1 MLVLKTNFAVNHVF
15 LEYSEYILHCV
26 VTHIPT
32 NKYDFR
38 SKTHFSVKIIVFSF
52 LMEEA
57 RGEIYREFFFAL
69 RSKKGADQIKWL
81 MAKGG
86 DYFVNS
92 PLPDTNL
99 DTPLISCVKM
109 QGGGSSLEIVK
120 ALVEC
125 GAEVDFQDEN
135 GRTEKIKKCFQK
147 SRRENFF
154 ETVFLCFFSWR

>member
-1 MLVLKTNFAVNHVF
+1 
-15 LEYSEYILHCV
+15 
-26 VTHIPT
+26 
-32 NKYDFR
+32 
-38 SKTHFSVKIIVFSF
+38 
-52 LMEEA
+52 MEEA

-109 QGGGSSLEIVK
+109 VQGGGGGGSSLEIVK

-135 GRTEKIKKCFQK
+135 GRTEKIRKFSEKK
-147 SRRENFF
+147 SL
-154 ETVFLCFFSWR
+154 T

>member
-1 MLVLKTNFAVNHVF
+1 
-15 LEYSEYILHCV
+15 
-26 VTHIPT
+26 
-32 NKYDFR
+32 
-38 SKTHFSVKIIVFSF
+38 
-52 LMEEA
+52 MEEA

-109 QGGGSSLEIVK
+109 VQGGGAGGGGGGSASSLEIVK

-135 GRTEKIKKCFQK
+135 GRTEKIRKFSEKEIF
-147 SRRENFF
+147 NVNIF
-154 ETVFLCFFSWR
+154 ETVFYTFSRR